1 LREQPAVWAY
11 RWKVNYW
18 KIIGRLIMGNKHY
31 QKAVA
36 KVTKTLYSLEESF
49 HLVKEISYAKFDE
62 AVDMAIRLGVDPRH
76 ADQMVRG
83 ATLLPHGTGKKIRV
97 LVFAKGEKEKEAIDA
112 GADFVGMESLIDK
125 INKGWMEFDVT
136 VATPDVMASV
146 GKLGKILGP
155 RGKMPNPK
163 TGTVTF
169 DVAKAVKDIRQGKVE
184 YRVEKG
190 GISHGSIGRVSFSAG
205 QLLENA
211 NALVS
216 AILGARPASV
226 KGQYLLGITV
236 SSTMGPGIPI
246 DVSSIGGIR

>member
-1 LREQPAVWAY
+1 MHPALWAALFEEGDLE
-11 RWKVNYW
+11 RDEKIKMSNKNY
-18 KIIGRLIMGNKHY
+18 K
-31 QKAVA
+31 KAVTM
-36 KVTKTLYSLEESF
+36 VTKPAYTLEESL
-49 HLVKEISYAKFDE
+49 HLVKKIAYAKFDE
-62 AVDMAIRLGVDPRH
+62 AVDVAIRLGVDPRH
-76 ADQMVRG
+76 ADQIVRG
-83 ATLLPHGTGKKIRV
+83 ATLLPHGTGKKIRI

-112 GADFVGMESLIDK
+112 GADFVGMENLMEK
-125 INKGWMEFDVT
+125 INKGWIDFDVT

-146 GKLGKILGP
+146 GKLGKVLGP

-169 DVAKAVKDIRQGKVE
+169 DVAKAIRDIRSGKVE

-190 GISHGSIGRVSFSAG
+190 GIFHGSIGRVSFSG
-205 QLLENA
+205 MQLLENA
-211 NALVS
+211 NAMVS

-246 DVSSIGGIR
+246 DIGSVSGIR

>member
-1 LREQPAVWAY
+1 
-11 RWKVNYW
+11 
-18 KIIGRLIMGNKHY
+18 MGNKKY
-31 QKAVA
+31 KKAA
-36 KVTKTLYSLEESF
+36 EKVNKSLYTFEEAF
-49 HLVKEISYAKFDE
+49 KLVKEIAYAKFDE
-62 AVDMAIRLGVDPRH
+62 AVDLAVRLGVDPRH
-76 ADQMVRG
+76 SDQMVRG
-83 ATLLPHGTGKKIRV
+83 AALLPHGTGKKIRI
-97 LVFAKGEKEKEAIDA
+97 LVFAKGEKEREALDA
-112 GADFVGMESLIDK
+112 GADFAGMDNLVEK

-136 VATPDVMASV
+136 IATPDVMAAV
-146 GKLGKILGP
+146 GKLGKVLGP

-169 DVAKAVKDIRQGKVE
+169 DIAKAIKDIRQGKVE

-190 GISHGSIGRVSFSAG
+190 GIFHGSIGRVSFTKD

-211 NALVS
+211 NTLVD

-246 DVSSIGGIR
+246 DISSVGGIR

>member
-1 LREQPAVWAY
+1 MHNKNYKKAVT
-11 RWKVNYW
+11 KVNKSIY
-18 KIIGRLIMGNKHY
+18 
-31 QKAVA
+31 
-36 KVTKTLYSLEESF
+36 TLDEAF
-49 HLVKEISYAKFDE
+49 KLVKEIAYAKFDE
-62 AVDMAIRLGVDPRH
+62 AVDLAVRLGVDPRH
-76 ADQMVRG
+76 SDQMVRG
-83 ATLLPHGTGKKIRV
+83 ATLLPHGTGKKIRI
-97 LVFAKGEKEKEAIDA
+97 LVFAKGEKEKEALDA
-112 GADFVGMESLIDK
+112 GADFVGMENLMDK

-136 VATPDVMASV
+136 IATPDVMASV
-146 GKLGKILGP
+146 GKLGKVLGP

-169 DVAKAVKDIRQGKVE
+169 DVAKAIKDIRQGKVE

-190 GISHGSIGRVSFSAG
+190 GIFHGSIGRVSFTKD

-211 NALVS
+211 NTLVD

-246 DVSSIGGIR
+246 DINSVGGIR